1 MDDKTK
7 NIFLESARLFI
18 KYGLRNLSM
27 DDISRELC
35 ISKKTLYQ
43 ICENKADLIDK
54 ILQFHLDASIQ
65 FITADMNTD
74 KNAIAIT
81 QDLSIWACD
90 HMKEFTPQHTFE
102 LQKYYPEVY
111 KRFRERKRKDTYQ
124 WKRMNLDKGNRE
136 RLDTEKILNVPTAAI
151 HIKNLEDLFDHE
163 FLATVDVPFGRLF
176 EATFEN
182 HIRSIASP
190 KGLEYFEKRRAE
202 MIAGASDPSA
212 HKQNS

>member
-27 DDISRELC
+27 DDISRELG

-54 ILQFHLDASIQ
+54 ILQYHLDASHQ
-65 FITADMNTD
+65 FANADNNTE

-81 QDLSIWACD
+81 LDLSHWACD

-111 KRFRERKRKDTYQ
+111 KRFMERKRKDTYT
-124 WKRMNLDKGNRE
+124 WIRTILEKGIHEGLYRE
-136 RLDTEKILNVPTAAI
+136 NIDIDLAAAI

-163 FLATVDVPFGRLF
+163 FLATVDVPFGKLF

-182 HIRSIASP
+182 HIRSIATP
-190 KGLEYFEKRRAE
+190 KGLEYFEKRIAE
-202 MIAGASDPSA
+202 MHDCEPDKSTIL
-212 HKQNS
+212 

>member
-1 MDDKTK
+1 MDDKTT
-7 NIFLESARLFI
+7 NILLESARLFI

-54 ILQFHLDASIQ
+54 ILQYHLEASLQ
-65 FITADMNTD
+65 FANSDLNTE

-81 QDLSIWACD
+81 QDLSYWACD
-90 HMKEFTPQHTFE
+90 HMKDFTPQHTFE

-111 KRFRERKRKDTYQ
+111 KRFMERKRKDTYT
-124 WKRMNLDKGNRE
+124 WIRMILEKGIRE
-136 RLDTEKILNVPTAAI
+136 GLYRENIDIDFTAAI

-182 HIRSIASP
+182 HIRSIATP
-190 KGLEYFEKRRAE
+190 KGLAYFEKRRAE
-202 MIAGASDPSA
+202 MNATDSDNSA
-212 HKQNS
+212 NSPHS